1 MFLSLFINSLY
12 CDVFQ
17 WQSEFSFFMYVFF
30 QRQFFGCHWFSIST
44 FCHCF
49 AESFRGRAWFTYH
62 ILRRACLF
70 FIGLSCYRLILYI
83 YIYIYTA
90 QLKVI
95 YCCRKKAVVT
105 LSLSSFCHSLRTW
118 FLSHLRCIWPYTY
131 GTVNCVCVCV
141 WVRQLPG
148 NNGQQPHESFFF
160 CFLRSPSCSLALAR
174 CHSLSFSLFLLS
186 FTYRHCLSH
195 TLLVCHTSSL
205 LHFSLKSVGVTG
217 INYKKYSSWTYQ
229 HYCLTLLQS

>member
-1 MFLSLFINSLY
+1 MWCFSVTIWIFFLHVCLFSATVFWMSLVFNFNFLSLFCREFQGKSMIYISHTKKSLSLFY
-12 CDVFQ
+12 R
-17 WQSEFSFFMYVFF
+17 SELL
-30 QRQFFGCHWFSIST
+30 QAHTI
-44 FCHCF
+44 
-49 AESFRGRAWFTYH
+49 
-62 ILRRACLF
+62 
-70 FIGLSCYRLILYI
+70 YI